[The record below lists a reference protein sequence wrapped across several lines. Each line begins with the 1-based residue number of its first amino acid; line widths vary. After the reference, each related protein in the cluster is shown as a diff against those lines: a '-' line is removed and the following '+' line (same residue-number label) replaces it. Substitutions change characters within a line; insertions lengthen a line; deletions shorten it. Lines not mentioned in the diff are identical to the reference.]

1 MEAALPC
8 GAQLVCMDERSRDID
23 YPIETVPT
31 PDTDDG
37 PERALQRQIAAL
49 ERNDDPI
56 ADAGIKTVYNYA
68 SPANRRRTG
77 PYERFARM
85 VRSDRYAPLVDH
97 AEAVPGPVEKDRS
110 LRSSPPPPARERL
123 RRGPRAA
130 RTGPTGPSGRTARRG
145 PSVAGWPARRSCR
158 RS

>member
-1 MEAALPC
+1 
-8 GAQLVCMDERSRDID
+8 MDERSRDTD

-49 ERNDDPI
+49 ERNDDPVT
-56 ADAGIKTVYNYA
+56 DAGIKTVYNYA

-85 VRSDRYAPLVDH
+85 VRSDRYAPLEDH
-97 AEAVPGPVEKDRS
+97 AEAVPGPVTVTRQVAPLQS
-110 LRSSPPPPARERL
+110 FS
-123 RRGPRAA
+123 
-130 RTGPTGPSGRTARRG
+130 TGPGTASAWFTSGAYRSDRTIRAN
-145 PSVAGWPARRSCR
+145 RS
-158 RS
+158 

>member
-1 MEAALPC
+1 MEAALPR
-8 GAQLVCMDERSRDID
+8 GARIVCMDERSRDTD
-23 YPIETVPT
+23 YPIEAVPT

-49 ERNDDPI
+49 ERNDDPV

-97 AEAVPGPVEKDRS
+97 AEAVPGPVEEDWSGATCRVTV
-110 LRSSPPPPARERL
+110 
-123 RRGPRAA
+123 
-130 RTGPTGPSGRTARRG
+130 TGPDDRTRTYEFRLSPATTGPFRNCWQTDA
-145 PSVAGWPARRSCR
+145 VVVV
-158 RS
+158 